1 MVWVNYELNLAT
13 QLASNLGERKENFS
27 DSKQLVNH
35 IIENE
40 MALTSMVQEVMVRE
54 ISAFLWDT
62 YQNSKQEQA

>member
-54 ISAFLWDT
+54 IRAFLWDT
-62 YQNSKQEQA
+62 YQNLKQEQA

>member
-1 MVWVNYELNLAT
+1 MVWINYELNLAT

-40 MALTSMVQEVMVRE
+40 MALTNMTQEVMVRE